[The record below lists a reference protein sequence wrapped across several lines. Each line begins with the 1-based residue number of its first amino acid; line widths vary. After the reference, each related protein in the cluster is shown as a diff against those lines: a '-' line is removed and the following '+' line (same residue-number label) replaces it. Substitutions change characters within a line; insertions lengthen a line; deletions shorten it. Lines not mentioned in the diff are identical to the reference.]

1 MAADFGLSY
10 IAKVFYS
17 VITVILLVVIYTYIV
32 SLENKGCKCALPP
45 NINFIKGFT
54 LFSIIYLLF
63 TGLISEQTIKDNFGV
78 NIVII
83 NKFVDLIF
91 ALVFIYYLYEVFIY
105 TRRLVNE
112 KCKCSVDKRREII
125 MIGTIIE
132 FVLIFILFIIGIII
146 SVVFGV
152 IFNVVKNIEDGSSEL
167 KGVIR
172 NPLGSISKIPKKIRD
187 DIKTIQSLVGKT
199 SKELSKIKSLKR

>member
-1 MAADFGLSY
+1 LNGCRFW
-10 IAKVFYS
+10 
-17 VITVILLVVIYTYIV
+17 T
-32 SLENKGCKCALPP
+32 ENKGCKCALPP

-78 NIVII
+78 NIVIV

-91 ALVFIYYLYEVFIY
+91 ALVFIYYLYEVFVY

-125 MIGTIIE
+125 MIGSIIE
-132 FVLIFILFIIGIII
+132 FVLIFILFIVGIII

-152 IFNVVKNIEDGSSEL
+152 IFNVVKNVEDGSSDL

-172 NPLGSISKIPKKIRD
+172 DPIGSISKIPKKIRD

>member
-17 VITVILLVVIYTYIV
+17 IITVILLIVIYTYIV

-54 LFSIIYLLF
+54 IFAIIYLLF
-63 TGLISEQTIKDNFGV
+63 TGLVSEQTILDNFGM

-112 KCKCSVDKRREII
+112 KCKCSVDTRREII
-125 MIGTIIE
+125 MIGSVIE
-132 FVLIFILFIIGIII
+132 FILIFILFILGIII

-152 IFNVVKNIEDGSSEL
+152 IINVVKNIEDGSSDL

-172 NPLGSISKIPKKIRD
+172 DPVGSISKIPKKIRD
-187 DIKTIQSLVGKT
+187 DISAIKSLVGKT
-199 SKELSKIKSLKR
+199 TKELSKIKKSSR

>member
-10 IAKVFYS
+10 ITKVFYS
-17 VITVILLVVIYTYIV
+17 VITIILLVVIYTYIV

-54 LFSIIYLLF
+54 IFSIIYLLF
-63 TGLISEQTIKDNFGV
+63 TGLVSEQVIKDNFGV

-125 MIGTIIE
+125 MIGSIIE
-132 FVLIFILFIIGIII
+132 FVLIFILFILGIII
-146 SVVFGV
+146 SVGFGV
-152 IFNVVKNIEDGSSEL
+152 IYSVVKNVEEGSGDL

-172 NPLGSISKIPKKIRD
+172 DPVGSISKIPKKIRD

-199 SKELSKIKSLKR
+199 SKELSKIKTLKR

>member
-17 VITVILLVVIYTYIV
+17 VVTIILLVVIYTYIV

-78 NIVII
+78 NIVIV

-91 ALVFIYYLYEVFIY
+91 ALVFIYYLYEVFVY

-125 MIGTIIE
+125 MIGSIIE
-132 FVLIFILFIIGIII
+132 FVLIFILFIVGIII

-152 IFNVVKNIEDGSSEL
+152 IFNVVKNVEDGSSDL

-172 NPLGSISKIPKKIRD
+172 DPIGSISKIPKKIRD

>member
-1 MAADFGLSY
+1 MAAEFGLTY
-10 IAKVFYS
+10 ITKVLYS
-17 VITVILLVVIYTYIV
+17 VITIILLIVIYTYIV

-45 NINFIKGFT
+45 NINFIKSFT
-54 LFSIIYLLF
+54 IFSIIYLLF
-63 TGLISEQTIKDNFGV
+63 TGLVSEQTLKDNFGI

-112 KCKCSVDKRREII
+112 KCKCSEDSRREII

-132 FVLIFILFIIGIII
+132 FLLIFILFILGIILTVAF
-146 SVVFGV
+146 SV
-152 IFNVVKNIEDGSSEL
+152 IITVVKSVEDGSSDL

-172 NPLGSISKIPKKIRD
+172 DPVGSISKIPKKIKD
-187 DIKTIQSLVGKT
+187 DINIIKSLVGKT
-199 SKELSKIKSLKR
+199 TKEISKIKKTSR

>member
-17 VITVILLVVIYTYIV
+17 VVTIILLVVIYTYIV

-78 NIVII
+78 NIVIV

-91 ALVFIYYLYEVFIY
+91 ALVFIYYLYEVFVY

-125 MIGTIIE
+125 MIGSIIE
-132 FVLIFILFIIGIII
+132 FILIFILFIVGIII

-152 IFNVVKNIEDGSSEL
+152 IFNVVKNVEDGSSDL

-172 NPLGSISKIPKKIRD
+172 DPIGSISKIPKKIRD

>member
-10 IAKVFYS
+10 ITKVFYS

-54 LFSIIYLLF
+54 IFAIIYLLF
-63 TGLISEQTIKDNFGV
+63 TGLVSEQTIQDNFGY
-78 NIVII
+78 NIVLI

-112 KCKCSVDKRREII
+112 KCKCSEDSRREII
-125 MIGTIIE
+125 MVGSIIE
-132 FVLIFILFIIGIII
+132 FILIFILFILGILLT
-146 SVVFGV
+146 VVFSV
-152 IFNVVKNIEDGSSEL
+152 IINVVKSVEDGSSDL

-172 NPLGSISKIPKKIRD
+172 DPIGSMTKIPKKIRD
-187 DIKTIQSLVGKT
+187 EINTIKSLVGKT
-199 SKELSKIKSLKR
+199 TKELSKIKKTSR

>member
-17 VITVILLVVIYTYIV
+17 VVTIILLVVIYTYIV

-54 LFSIIYLLF
+54 IFSIIYLLF

-78 NIVII
+78 NIVIV

-91 ALVFIYYLYEVFIY
+91 ALVFIYYLYEVFVY

-125 MIGTIIE
+125 MIGSIIE
-132 FVLIFILFIIGIII
+132 FILIFILFIVGIII

-152 IFNVVKNIEDGSSEL
+152 IFNVVKNVEDGSSDL

-172 NPLGSISKIPKKIRD
+172 DPIGSISKIPKKIRD